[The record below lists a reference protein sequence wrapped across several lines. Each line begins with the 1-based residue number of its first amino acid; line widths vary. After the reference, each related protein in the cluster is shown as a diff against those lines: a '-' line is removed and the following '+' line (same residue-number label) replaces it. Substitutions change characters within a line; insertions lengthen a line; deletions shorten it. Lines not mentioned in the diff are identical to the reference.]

1 MLTDAQNGV
10 AFLGRRMDNK
20 KEHNPLPETEIALVP
35 VEKYCALVEL
45 SADFTFILN
54 LEENG
59 RYVIEWL
66 SEGFANVT
74 GYTPSNLPDTTTI
87 VPTESQTAIKGALE
101 QLNPGETSNLEFT
114 IQTKTDE
121 TRWLQVR
128 MRCQLTPDKQKMQIL
143 GAVRDITEQKQIQ
156 LERENLNHKLQ
167 ILNDI
172 KQLLLAANSL
182 TETLQSVLCRLKSL
196 IPYTHGDIIEYDWL
210 TEELHIIASTTKQHS
225 PLVHEN
231 RLPLSFVD
239 YPRSPSWHEVIYI
252 PDLDKR
258 LDLSP
263 FQQIQRTDGI
273 RSLMVA
279 PLYNPQTLLGY
290 INFGST
296 EPDAFL
302 PSQHTIF
309 LEVAHFIGLRMQQSY
324 LKHQQTDHAW
334 QLEALVEQRTADL
347 KELVDRLEES
357 NRIKD
362 EFLAAMSHELR
373 TPLHIIL
380 GKADVLQDG
389 VYGSLNP
396 KQLRAAVVIRENGD
410 RLLQLINNL
419 LEISNLDTNQV
430 DLSITQVD
438 IQLLCSQ
445 LIIAARRTAQKKHIE
460 IEFGALAQPIKL
472 AADETRLEQILL
484 ILLDNALKF
493 TPEGGKVGLDVTV
506 NTDQSVIHFA
516 VWDTGIGIDSD
527 LIDLIFLPFKQV
539 DGRLSREYGGAGLG
553 LPLAYRLTQLHDG
566 SLSVVSEIGQ
576 GSRFTVSLPL
586 KFANTGEE
594 EKLLT
599 G

>member
-1 MLTDAQNGV
+1 MEN
-10 AFLGRRMDNK
+10 NK
-20 KEHNPLPETEIALVP
+20 VYKSFPEIEAASLPA
-35 VEKYCALVEL
+35 EKYYALAEL
-45 SADFTFILN
+45 SSDFTFVLSKGG
-54 LEENG
+54 NG

-66 SEGFANVT
+66 SEGFTAVT
-74 GYTPSNLPDTTTI
+74 GYTPLNLPDAAAI
-87 VPTESQTAIKGALE
+87 VSAKSQAAVKDALE
-101 QLNPGETSNLEFT
+101 QLNPGEISNLEFA
-114 IQTKTDE
+114 IQTKTAE
-121 TRWLQVR
+121 TCWLHVR
-128 MRCQLTPDKQKMQIL
+128 MRCELAPDNQRKQIL
-143 GAVRDITEQKQIQ
+143 GAARDITEQKQIQ
-156 LERENLNHKLQ
+156 LEGENLNHKLQ

-182 TETLQSVLCRLKSL
+182 TETLQSVLCLLKLL
-196 IPYTHGDIIEYDWL
+196 IPYTNGDIIEYDWL
-210 TEELHIIASTTKQHS
+210 TEELHIIASTHKHHS
-225 PLVHEN
+225 PLIYEN

-252 PDLDKR
+252 PDLAKR
-258 LDLSP
+258 LNLSP

-273 RSLMVA
+273 RSLLIA
-279 PLYNPQTLLGY
+279 PLYNHQALLGY
-290 INFGST
+290 INIGSN

-302 PSQHTIF
+302 PSQHTLF
-309 LEVAHFIGLRMQQSY
+309 LEAAHFIALRMQQSY
-324 LKHQQTDHAW
+324 LKHQQTDHTL

-410 RLLQLINNL
+410 LLLKLINNL

-445 LIIAARRTAQKKHIE
+445 LIIAARRSAQKKHIK
-460 IEFGALAQPIKL
+460 IEFEALAQPIKL

-493 TPEGGKVGLDVTV
+493 TPEGGKVGLDIIVDTV
-506 NTDQSVIHFA
+506 QSVIHFE

-527 LIDLIFLPFKQV
+527 LIDLIFLPFKQL

-553 LPLAYRLTQLHDG
+553 LPLAHRLTQLHDG
-566 SLSVVSEIGQ
+566 ALSVVSEIGQ

-586 KFANTGEE
+586 TPSQMEGELFSPPPLGE
-594 EKLLT
+594 S
-599 G
+599 